1 MEIREIVDTVVN
13 ELSVVVKFRIDRDSD
28 EVIRSF
34 EFLIRDIED
43 SGFEVFYK
51 DEFDDDFDENWDE
64 ETDWDFD
71 LDSDYQD
78 IDEDE
83 LISYMNEF
91 FLINGDLPE
100 PEAY

>member
-28 EVIRSF
+28 DVIRSY
-34 EFLIRDIED
+34 EFLKRDIED
-43 SGFEVFYK
+43 SGYEVFYK

-100 PEAY
+100 PEVY

>member
-1 MEIREIVDTVVN
+1 MEVREIVDTEVN
-13 ELSVVVKFRIDRDSD
+13 ELSIVVKFRIDRDSD
-28 EVIRSF
+28 DVIRSY
-34 EFLIRDIED
+34 EFLKRDIED
-43 SGFEVFYK
+43 SGYEVFYK

>member
-51 DEFDDDFDENWDE
+51 DEFDDDIDENWDE

-100 PEAY
+100 PESY

>member
-28 EVIRSF
+28 DVIRSY
-34 EFLIRDIED
+34 EFLKRDIKD
-43 SGFEVFYK
+43 SGYEVFYK

>member
-13 ELSVVVKFRIDRDSD
+13 ELSVVVKFRIDKDSD
-28 EVIRSF
+28 DVIRSY
-34 EFLIRDIED
+34 EFLKRDIED
-43 SGFEVFYK
+43 SGYEVFYK

>member
-1 MEIREIVDTVVN
+1 MLRQYSTCDSVTD
-13 ELSVVVKFRIDRDSD
+13 LSSFWSACGRSAGYAGGDSGY
-28 EVIRSF
+28 EVFFSEEFDNDF
-34 EFLIRDIED
+34 EEDWDED
-43 SGFEVFYK
+43 S
-51 DEFDDDFDENWDE
+51 
-64 ETDWDFD
+64 DWDFD
-71 LDSDYQD
+71 LDDDFTD

>member
-28 EVIRSF
+28 DVIRSY
-34 EFLIRDIED
+34 EFLKRDIED
-43 SGFEVFYK
+43 SGYEVFYK